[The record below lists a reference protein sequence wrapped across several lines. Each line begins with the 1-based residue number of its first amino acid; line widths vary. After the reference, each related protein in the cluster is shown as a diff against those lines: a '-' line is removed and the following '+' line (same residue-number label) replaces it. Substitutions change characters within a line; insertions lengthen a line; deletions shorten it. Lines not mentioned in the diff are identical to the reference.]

1 MKKFELQIDQ
11 QKIIVPFLAILTLIA
26 LGAVLSVA
34 RSVVQPL
41 IIAWLLSY
49 IFGPLVKFMTR
60 MRIPTSVS
68 TALVVL
74 IFLWICY
81 SSGLFLYGRVS
92 VFIGEYPNYE
102 ARLEEIMAG
111 LAQRWNLTANPFVN
125 VDWGKKVGASL
136 VSASETTLAFFTNL
150 VMVIIFL
157 IFLLLGKPYS
167 KYKLRKALSK
177 DRAEF
182 VDHILASITAQI
194 GRYLST
200 LFLIS
205 LATGLCVWF
214 VLNLIGVDFAITWGA
229 MAFLFNFV
237 PVVGSII
244 ASVPPILI
252 ALVQFPNLWMAVLT
266 GLCLLAIQMVI
277 GNIIAPKVL
286 GDKLNLSP
294 VVVLLSLVFWGW
306 LWGIVGALLSVP
318 IASAIK
324 IICENIEPLRPI
336 SVMMGSAKH
345 YAQEFKDE

>member
-1 MKKFELQIDQ
+1 MRNFDLQIDRQ
-11 QKIIVPFLAILTLIA
+11 RIVVPFLAILTLIA
-26 LGAVLSVA
+26 TGAVLSVA

-60 MRIPTSVS
+60 MRIPTTVS
-68 TALVVL
+68 TAIVVL
-74 IFLWICY
+74 VFLVICY
-81 SSGLFLYGRVS
+81 SGGLFLYGRVS
-92 VFIGEYPNYE
+92 AFIVEYPNYE
-102 ARLEEIMAG
+102 LRLEAIFKEFAG
-111 LAQRWNLTANPFVN
+111 RWNVTANPFVD
-125 VDWGKKVGASL
+125 VDWGKKIGASL
-136 VSASETTLAFFTNL
+136 VSVSETTLAFFKNL

-167 KYKLRKALSK
+167 KYKLRKAFSK

-182 VDHILASITAQI
+182 VDHILTSITAQI

-205 LATGLCVWF
+205 LATGICVWF
-214 VLNLIGVDFAITWGA
+214 VLNLIGVDFAVTWGA
-229 MAFLFNFV
+229 MAFLFNFI
-237 PVVGSII
+237 PIVGSIL

-252 ALVQFPNLWMAVLT
+252 AIVQFPNLWMAVLT
-266 GLCLLAIQMVI
+266 GACLLLIQVVI
-277 GNIIAPKVL
+277 GNVIAPKVL

-306 LWGIVGALLSVP
+306 LWGVVGALLSVP

-324 IICENIEPLRPI
+324 IICQNIEPLRPI
-336 SVMMGSAKH
+336 SVMMGSSKQ
-345 YAQEFKDE
+345 YAQEFKGE